1 MHIAHCTLHIAH
13 CTIYFKLYSK
23 LCLFNNYK
31 ILFYLFVKSL
41 FKFFFEFIKFQFA
54 KSVYLFKYLYKY
66 LSIENNGSNGLLF
79 KNISKFKET
88 IMSNFY
94 QGVNIKS
101 ISLFILTIITL
112 AACSK
117 QDPTKFKPSQ
127 LNGTWTGSTNPN
139 ALVVNTTKDTFQ
151 YGDMSCIDMPQDFSS
166 IKDNDTTNYV
176 LSFSYIVSEPNGTAF
191 TFKTYNVRI
200 SFTSDSECE
209 VSDERYFSET
219 FKKTGSQDETT
230 FDVSSLAGS
239 GGAIWKSADGT
250 GVVFNIS
257 TEGKISGDGSSSSD
271 IFIDKEIPNWKTT
284 TDKVP
289 EFEFEINHNAKIY
302 KFRFISSTK
311 GYINDKLY
319 YRQ

>member
-1 MHIAHCTLHIAH
+1 
-13 CTIYFKLYSK
+13 
-23 LCLFNNYK
+23 
-31 ILFYLFVKSL
+31 
-41 FKFFFEFIKFQFA
+41 
-54 KSVYLFKYLYKY
+54 
-66 LSIENNGSNGLLF
+66 
-79 KNISKFKET
+79 
-88 IMSNFY
+88 MSNFY

-101 ISLFILTIITL
+101 ISLFILTIITIT
-112 AACSK
+112 ACSK

-127 LNGTWTGSTNPN
+127 LNGTWTGSTNSN

-151 YGDMSCIDMPQDFSS
+151 YGDMSCIDMPRDFSS

-176 LSFSYIVSEPNGTAF
+176 LSFSYVVSEPNGTAF
-191 TFKTYNVRI
+191 IFKTYNVTV

-209 VSDERYFSET
+209 VRDERYFSET

-239 GGAIWKSADGT
+239 GGAIWKSADGKGT
-250 GVVFNIS
+250 EFNIID
-257 TEGKISGDGSSSSD
+257 GKIRFYTGSSND
-271 IFIDKEIPNWKTT
+271 ELIPNWNSN
-284 TDKVP
+284 VP
-289 EFEFEINHNAKIY
+289 EIEFEAKLNNQNF

>member
-1 MHIAHCTLHIAH
+1 
-13 CTIYFKLYSK
+13 
-23 LCLFNNYK
+23 
-31 ILFYLFVKSL
+31 
-41 FKFFFEFIKFQFA
+41 
-54 KSVYLFKYLYKY
+54 
-66 LSIENNGSNGLLF
+66 
-79 KNISKFKET
+79 
-88 IMSNFY
+88 MSNFY

-250 GVVFNIS
+250 GGVFNIA

>member
-1 MHIAHCTLHIAH
+1 M
-13 CTIYFKLYSK
+13 
-23 LCLFNNYK
+23 
-31 ILFYLFVKSL
+31 FVKSL

>member
-1 MHIAHCTLHIAH
+1 
-13 CTIYFKLYSK
+13 
-23 LCLFNNYK
+23 
-31 ILFYLFVKSL
+31 
-41 FKFFFEFIKFQFA
+41 
-54 KSVYLFKYLYKY
+54 
-66 LSIENNGSNGLLF
+66 
-79 KNISKFKET
+79 
-88 IMSNFY
+88 MSNFY

-112 AACSK
+112 ASCSK

-127 LNGTWTGSTNPN
+127 LNGTWTGAKNQN
-139 ALVVNTTKDTFQ
+139 ALVINTTKDTFQ
-151 YGDMSCIDMPQDFSS
+151 YGDMSCIDMPSDFSS
-166 IKDNDTTNYV
+166 IKDNDTTNYA
-176 LSFSYIVSEPNGTAF
+176 LSFSYTVSVPVASGVSQIR
-191 TFKTYNVRI
+191 TYNVNV

-219 FKKTGSQDETT
+219 FKKTSSYDETT
-230 FDVSSLAGS
+230 FYVSNLAGLS
-239 GGAIWKSADGT
+239 GANWKSADGT

-271 IFIDKEIPNWKTT
+271 IFLDKEIPNWKTT

-311 GYINDKLY
+311 GYVNDKLY